1 MGYAVLM
8 TASIA
13 PKRRLS
19 AENRREQI
27 MHAAAELFIQR
38 GFEGVSMAD
47 IAASLGTSRP
57 TIYTYFP
64 STESLLDALLDE
76 RLEHLPARLRPLLS
90 GPQDTSFADVFR
102 ALLNERELLM
112 LLNSGG
118 GPHFR
123 ARKQAFLN
131 AIEERLDIQ
140 QISKRRTQARNRTPQ
155 PMLVAVL
162 LNLLS
167 NVAYEHTVKEDWN
180 PDDLAAL
187 LEKFISSGVNGVL
200 DGA

>member
-1 MGYAVLM
+1 M
-8 TASIA
+8 TAA
-13 PKRRLS
+13 PAPHTTGKRRLS
-19 AENRREQI
+19 ADNRREQI
-27 MHAAAELFIQR
+27 LRSAADLFIER

-64 STESLLDALLDE
+64 STESVLDALLDE
-76 RLEHLPARLRPLLS
+76 RLEHLPARLRPLLCEV
-90 GPQDTSFADVFR
+90 QATSFADVFR

-123 ARKQAFLN
+123 ARRQAFLN
-131 AIEERLDIQ
+131 AIEERLNLQ
-140 QISKRRTQARNRTPQ
+140 QISKLRTETRGHLPQ
-155 PMLVAVL
+155 PMLIAVV

-167 NVAYEHTVKEDWN
+167 SVAYEQTVKEQWN
-180 PDDLAAL
+180 PDELAAL
-187 LEKFISSGVNGVL
+187 LEKFIVGGVDGVL
-200 DGA
+200 G